1 LIEPIGR
8 LAQNLYLAV
17 STPAQ
22 YAALASFSEENI
34 AILEARRQTMRERRD
49 FLVDELRRLGFRIP
63 VVPEGAFYVYA
74 DCSGL
79 CEDSME
85 LCRSLLEDAGVAI
98 TPGIDFGVHRARE
111 HVRFAY
117 TTEIGKLREGM
128 DRIARLLASR
138 VLRRS

>member
-1 LIEPIGR
+1 
-8 LAQNLYLAV
+8 
-17 STPAQ
+17 
-22 YAALASFSEENI
+22 
-34 AILEARRQTMRERRD
+34 
-49 FLVDELRRLGFRIP
+49 
-63 VVPEGAFYVYA
+63 
-74 DCSGL
+74 
-79 CEDSME
+79 
-85 LCRSLLEDAGVAI
+85 VAI